1 MCNILLSFKHCT
13 TGRRWSVVTE
23 TCRYPSE
30 QTLLCWTDCLQ
41 ICTGISALVLQQP
54 LMLSS
59 PLCLSMDR
67 HAVITALTPRVICK
81 FYRTHQYGISCLRI
95 VLTVQRISISIRFGS
110 VLTFRLLEFD
120 KLLTDN
126 TYCNFAI
133 SSDHLYP
140 SEVSKGGK

>member
-13 TGRRWSVVTE
+13 TARRWSVVTE
-23 TCRYPSE
+23 TCSCPSE
-30 QTLLCWTDCLQ
+30 QTLLCRTHCLQ
-41 ICTGISALVLQQP
+41 ICNGMSALVLQQS

-67 HAVITALTPRVICK
+67 HAIMTALTLRVISK
-81 FYRTHQYGISCLRI
+81 FYRWPINMASRVCGLS
-95 VLTVQRISISIRFGS
+95 SMFISIRFGS

-126 TYCNFAI
+126 TCCDFAI
-133 SSDHLYP
+133 SRDHQYP
-140 SEVSKGGK
+140 SELSKGGK